1 MSADNNENDYARILL
16 TSVLLTMA
24 ENKGTDT
31 ETLGDKGTFTEVK
44 NRERCVYLAWDEV
57 ASKLLQDKL
66 LLTALELHTELAE
79 AGFELPRLRDY
90 FSNPSNFEQNT
101 SKTHVELQSS
111 AQQSGLLMR
120 RYS

>member
-1 MSADNNENDYARILL
+1 MAD
-16 TSVLLTMA
+16 TKS
-24 ENKGTDT
+24 TDT
-31 ETLGDKGTFTEVK
+31 KTLEDKRTNIDVK
-44 NRERCVYLAWDEV
+44 NRERCVYLAWDDV

-111 AQQSGLLMR
+111 AQQGGLLLR
-120 RYS
+120 EYLVCQAWTE